1 MIADEVMTRDPIS
14 VTEQSSISDA
24 LSLLA
29 EQGIRHLPV
38 TRGAE
43 VVGILSDRDFR
54 ALGLEVVHDL
64 ASYDR
69 LRARLSQ
76 PVSTLMSSDVITV
89 DRDADA
95 ADIVEVMLE
104 ERLSALPVV
113 ESGTRELLGIVS
125 YVDLL
130 RATQPLLAAEE
141 DEEER

>member
-1 MIADEVMTRDPIS
+1 MIADEVMTRDPIT
-14 VTEQSSISDA
+14 VTEQASIGDA

-38 TRGAE
+38 VRGSD

-54 ALGLEVVHDL
+54 ALGLEVVHDI

-69 LRARLSQ
+69 LRARLTQ

-89 DRDADA
+89 DRDAEA
-95 ADIVEVMLE
+95 SEIVDLMLE

-113 ESGTRELLGIVS
+113 VSGTRELAGIVS

-130 RATQPLLAAEE
+130 RATLPLLEGEA
-141 DEEER
+141 